1 MMDGRGILLHLW
13 CWKGDRQLSLQL
25 KTAFLG
31 VRRPGQRSL
40 REKCDAAPQLLVQPG
55 PEAVCASYVLK
66 RSELAGP
73 LWWLV
78 GLWPG
83 WAFGCAANSF
93 CRVWY
98 RLTISC
104 LVVP

>member
-1 MMDGRGILLHLW
+1 MTDRRGILLHLGF
-13 CWKGDRQLSLQL
+13 WKGDRQLSLQL

-55 PEAVCASYVLK
+55 PVAVCAAHVLK
-66 RSELAGP
+66 CSELAGP
-73 LWWLV
+73 WWWLI

-83 WAFGCAANSF
+83 WAFGCTANSF
-93 CRVWY
+93 CRVRY
-98 RLTISC
+98 GLTISC